1 MGNNISN
8 VDSKPVVIILGG
20 LVTSSSILAVWFFY
34 DRINRATRF
43 DNLKET
49 NCNIEQ
55 LNSAIDIL
63 RKEIEELKA
72 ASSKVDLNIEKDED
86 CKSKKSF
93 KVVRFKNT
101 LSYMSSTSDV
111 EYQSAWSDNEGSTEE
126 FFDFPENDLGDQIN
140 ITNISSEAIDLF
152 DKVDSL
158 LEGSSADH
166 EVAFRLLTDHESEFD
181 CNVEFLWRIA
191 KSCRMAAQASPDPN
205 RQKELSFKAVDWA
218 KKALSADEANA
229 EANKWFAIS
238 LGATSCYVSV
248 SEKIRNGV
256 LFKEYI
262 DKAIQIN
269 PSDYL
274 LHHLLGRFSFEVSSL
289 SWIERKVAAALFK
302 DIPSGSI
309 EEALSHFLH
318 SDKLRAKPSK
328 TNSLYIAKCFIQL
341 GKYDQAM
348 HWINLAL
355 PISVMT
361 TEDQS
366 SHDEL
371 LILHSKYNSYL

>member
-72 ASSKVDLNIEKDED
+72 ASSKVDLNNEKDED

-140 ITNISSEAIDLF
+140 ITKYKVHLF
-152 DKVDSL
+152 
-158 LEGSSADH
+158 
-166 EVAFRLLTDHESEFD
+166 
-181 CNVEFLWRIA
+181 I
-191 KSCRMAAQASPDPN
+191 
-205 RQKELSFKAVDWA
+205 
-218 KKALSADEANA
+218 
-229 EANKWFAIS
+229 
-238 LGATSCYVSV
+238 
-248 SEKIRNGV
+248 
-256 LFKEYI
+256 YI
-262 DKAIQIN
+262 
-269 PSDYL
+269 
-274 LHHLLGRFSFEVSSL
+274 
-289 SWIERKVAAALFK
+289 
-302 DIPSGSI
+302 
-309 EEALSHFLH
+309 
-318 SDKLRAKPSK
+318 
-328 TNSLYIAKCFIQL
+328 
-341 GKYDQAM
+341 
-348 HWINLAL
+348 
-355 PISVMT
+355 
-361 TEDQS
+361 
-366 SHDEL
+366 
-371 LILHSKYNSYL
+371 

>member
-8 VDSKPVVIILGG
+8 VDSKPVFIILGG
-20 LVTSSSILAVWFFY
+20 LVTSSSILVVWFFY

-72 ASSKVDLNIEKDED
+72 ASSKVDLNNEKDED

-140 ITNISSEAIDLF
+140 ITKYKVHLFVYIWLLIQLFSSKFYSISSEAIDLF

-158 LEGSSADH
+158 LDGSSADH
-166 EVAFRLLTDHESEFD
+166 EVAFRLLTDHESE
-181 CNVEFLWRIA
+181 VVV
-191 KSCRMAAQASPDPN
+191 
-205 RQKELSFKAVDWA
+205 LSNLIKF
-218 KKALSADEANA
+218 
-229 EANKWFAIS
+229 
-238 LGATSCYVSV
+238 C
-248 SEKIRNGV
+248 
-256 LFKEYI
+256 
-262 DKAIQIN
+262 Q
-269 PSDYL
+269 
-274 LHHLLGRFSFEVSSL
+274 L
-289 SWIERKVAAALFK
+289 SWFVF
-302 DIPSGSI
+302 PS
-309 EEALSHFLH
+309 
-318 SDKLRAKPSK
+318 
-328 TNSLYIAKCFIQL
+328 
-341 GKYDQAM
+341 
-348 HWINLAL
+348 
-355 PISVMT
+355 
-361 TEDQS
+361 
-366 SHDEL
+366 
-371 LILHSKYNSYL
+371 